1 MKNKIK
7 KISLILFVTAFLSG
21 CVSTPT
27 VTEVETPRVVEK
39 KKSIAL
45 DDASLAS
52 QLEAMGYELSR
63 LEGSSRTLAK
73 SSAGKIVLEKTD
85 SGYTV
90 FRRYTAEKK
99 LTAEER
105 FEMLEIIN
113 QINIDKSY
121 QVSYTYDDYI
131 EVAIHIIGSPDA
143 ASFAKIVRYL
153 EGSSFLFRANPR
165 MLELLRQ

>member
-1 MKNKIK
+1 MK
-7 KISLILFVTAFLSG
+7 KIGFILFATVLLSG

-63 LEGSSRTLAK
+63 AEGSSRTLAK
-73 SSAGKIVLEKTD
+73 SSAGKIVLEKKD
-85 SGYTV
+85 DGYTV
-90 FRRYTAEKK
+90 FRRFTAEKK
-99 LTAEER
+99 LTSQER

-113 QINIDKSY
+113 QINIDKAY

-143 ASFAKIVRYL
+143 TAFAKIVRTL
-153 EGSSFLFRANPR
+153 EGASFLFRANSR
-165 MLELLRQ
+165 ILELLRQ